1 MPKKHQPNYAS
12 IKPKSTNPPTL
23 QSSRN
28 TSSTPSPQTVN
39 DRIQQLR
46 REQAPRATAQ
56 RRDEITEVVSH
67 RTVPPHLRRI
77 LHMAEVDAP
86 KPKPGVRRTTQ
97 GRRLPPGPAAPSS
110 WLGGSRTV
118 PENMKK
124 SKAHQ
129 DYGTGIGRF
138 CKLTRAFDEE
148 FEVRNDTGREEDAF
162 RHRSF
167 LMMPEHGG
175 RHYIFFSVIQTSSGS
190 KTHL

>member
-1 MPKKHQPNYAS
+1 
-12 IKPKSTNPPTL
+12 
-23 QSSRN
+23 
-28 TSSTPSPQTVN
+28 
-39 DRIQQLR
+39 
-46 REQAPRATAQ
+46 
-56 RRDEITEVVSH
+56 
-67 RTVPPHLRRI
+67 
-77 LHMAEVDAP
+77 MAEVDAP

-148 FEVRNDTGREEDAF
+148 FEVRNDMGREENAF

-175 RHYIFFSVIQTSSGS
+175 RHYIFSQLYRQAVV
-190 KTHL
+190 